1 MRVAHLDC
9 KSCFP
14 YTTVPKYGNPPVI
27 HFCSA
32 VVSACWEGK
41 VCGGTSEKAR
51 VVEKKKKAKER
62 IRREGQGRASSWR
75 GRKGRRGPCGWEY
88 GSEPTGSSR
97 DLVRREQTNQP
108 ISTFATLFVLF
119 CPLPTPD
126 PAGRTLPLGLSSSIH
141 VLPRAQPPTQHPR
154 PLHFHRSSPI

>member
-32 VVSACWEGK
+32 VVSACWESK

-51 VVEKKKKAKER
+51 VVENEEESERENKKRRARSCKFVER
-62 IRREGQGRASSWR
+62 S
-75 GRKGRRGPCGWEY
+75 
-88 GSEPTGSSR
+88 
-97 DLVRREQTNQP
+97 
-108 ISTFATLFVLF
+108 
-119 CPLPTPD
+119 
-126 PAGRTLPLGLSSSIH
+126 
-141 VLPRAQPPTQHPR
+141 
-154 PLHFHRSSPI
+154 

>member
-27 HFCSA
+27 HFCSE
-32 VVSACWEGK
+32 VVSACWEAG
-41 VCGGTSEKAR
+41 CA
-51 VVEKKKKAKER
+51 VVPQKRLEWSKTKKKAKER

-97 DLVRREQTNQP
+97 DL
-108 ISTFATLFVLF
+108 
-119 CPLPTPD
+119 
-126 PAGRTLPLGLSSSIH
+126 
-141 VLPRAQPPTQHPR
+141 
-154 PLHFHRSSPI
+154 